1 MFMSDRSKK
10 AVRCVALLTVLA
22 LLVGCG
28 AKQKSRD
35 ELLKEFVERALM
47 ERYLTNDYELYLN
60 DVDYG
65 VELDTVQQQMLVAIH
80 KQFADYQEKKHG
92 PVAYVNMTDVVKE
105 EGDSVCYVHYIVAY
119 ADSTQ
124 ESAVMKVAYEG
135 GEWKI
140 KSRN

>member
-1 MFMSDRSKK
+1 M
-10 AVRCVALLTVLA
+10 ALLTVLA

-47 ERYLTNDYELYLN
+47 ERYLTNDYDLYLN

-80 KQFADYQEKKHG
+80 KQFADYQEKRHG
-92 PVAYVNMTDVVKE
+92 AVAYVRMTDVVKE
-105 EGDSVCYVHYIVAY
+105 ENDSACFVHYIVVFS
-119 ADSTQ
+119 DSTE
-124 ESAVMKVAYEG
+124 ESAVMKVVEEN